1 MKVKIKKGELKR
13 MLSEETARFFSPEV
27 SPLLEAVSKL
37 VELYEGS
44 NSGGREILDEVFTL
58 LEKELM
64 LDKGDKRIKDLI
76 NAR

>member
-1 MKVKIKKGELKR
+1 MKIKIKKSELKR
-13 MLSEETARFFSPEV
+13 MLVEETARFFSPEV

-37 VELYEGS
+37 VEMYKVSDDS
-44 NSGGREILDEVFTL
+44 NKEKLDEVFTL

-64 LDKGDKRIKDLI
+64 LDKGNNRIKDLI